1 MKKLFLSALTATIML
16 TSSFAVAGTTVIQRE
31 GFVIKS
37 APIYSNDVSSVP
49 KQTCRTVDVP
59 IYGQTQRSGASGAD
73 VLGGMIIGGLLGK
86 GITGKDNGAA
96 AGAVLGGIISADK
109 GKSKRVIVG
118 YQQQQ
123 QCSTEYVQSNTRRI
137 DGYLT
142 VVEVPSL
149 DYYRYEFVSQKQY
162 RNNEK
167 VMSSI
172 RVNLGQ

>member
-86 GITGKDNGAA
+86 GVTGKDDGAA

-109 GKSKRVIVG
+109 KRGKQQIVG
-118 YQQQQ
+118 YRQEQRCNRQTTYT
-123 QCSTEYVQSNTRRI
+123 TETNEIYSHSIVTFYHEGRRHQV
-137 DGYLT
+137 T
-142 VVEVPSL
+142 FN
-149 DYYRYEFVSQKQY
+149 RY
-162 RNNEK
+162 
-167 VMSSI
+167 
-172 RVNLGQ
+172 